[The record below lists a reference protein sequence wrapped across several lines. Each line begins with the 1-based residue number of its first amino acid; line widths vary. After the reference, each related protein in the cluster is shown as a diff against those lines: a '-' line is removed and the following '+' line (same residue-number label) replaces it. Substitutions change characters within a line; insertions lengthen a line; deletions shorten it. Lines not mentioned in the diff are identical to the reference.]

1 MKKLFTVLVAVLLT
15 AWAFAQAPEKMSYQ
29 AVIRNTSNQLVISQT
44 VGMRISILQGSS
56 SGTSVYVELQF
67 STTNANGL
75 VSVEIGTGALVSG
88 NFATIDWANG
98 PYFIKTETDPLGG
111 TNYTITGVS
120 QLLSV
125 PYALYAKT
133 AETLSGS
140 FSETD
145 PLWSG
150 SPSFGIT
157 NTNISNWNSAFGWG
171 NHASA
176 GYLSSFTETDPL
188 WSGSP
193 SFGITNTNISN
204 WNSAFGWG
212 NHASAGYLSSFTEN
226 DPLWSGSPS
235 FGITNT
241 NISNWNS
248 AFGWGNH
255 ASAGYLT
262 SFTEDD
268 PTWDGPTTLTDDIA
282 RSGNVGIGVTAPVL
296 QKFVVSGS
304 ATWRGSLNEWSTLW
318 SNNDFTAA
326 NLYITGGDDY
336 NTEYSGMNIRISGT
350 NGFNTGLYSI
360 SNGVNAR
367 TNRGVV
373 GYAVNGA
380 TGNRGIMGIAEATS
394 TSFVNEGVY
403 GYVTGNAEPTG
414 TNYGGRFIAAGTA
427 ENLFGVRA
435 SANDGG
441 TLRNYGIY
449 AESQGITSVFNVGGA
464 FFANS
469 SSTNSNYGLYTES
482 SNAGGGL
489 SYAIYAEGSS
499 ANYAGY
505 FSGDVTVTGT
515 FSNPSDIKLKK
526 NINEIE
532 SVLPNLMSMDI
543 KTYEYNSNDMNL
555 PKGKQFGL
563 IAQDL
568 EKIYPELVNEQI
580 QVKPTKEGST
590 EKPNQITYKAINYI
604 GLIPILTKAIQEQ
617 QSKINFLEDKIK
629 ALEEKIDNLA
639 K

>member
-1 MKKLFTVLVAVLLT
+1 MKKVFTIFVAVLLT
-15 AWAFAQAPEKMSYQ
+15 ASVFAQSPEKMSYQ

-44 VGMRISILQGSS
+44 VGMRISILQGSA
-56 SGTSVYVELQF
+56 SGTAVYAELQF

-75 VSVEIGTGALVSG
+75 ISVEIGTGAVVSG
-88 NFATIDWANG
+88 NISTIDWANG

-125 PYALYAKT
+125 PYALYAKS

-140 FSETD
+140 ISETD

-150 SPSFGIT
+150 SPSYGIT
-157 NTNISNWNSAFGWG
+157 NTNISNWNSAYGWG
-171 NHASA
+171 NHASV
-176 GYLSSFTETDPL
+176 GYLTSFTETDPL

-193 SFGITNTNISN
+193 SYGITNTNI
-204 WNSAFGWG
+204 
-212 NHASAGYLSSFTEN
+212 L
-226 DPLWSGSPS
+226 
-235 FGITNT
+235 
-241 NISNWNS
+241 NWNS

-268 PTWDGPTTLTDDIA
+268 PTWDGPTNLTSDIA
-282 RSGNVGIGVTAPVL
+282 RIGNVGIGVTAPVL
-296 QKFVVSGS
+296 QKLVVSGS
-304 ATWRGSLNEWSTLW
+304 ATWRGSVNEWSTLW

-326 NLYITGGDDY
+326 NLNITGGDDY
-336 NTEYSGMNIRISGT
+336 DTEYSGMNIRISGT

-360 SNGVNAR
+360 SNGINAR

-380 TGNRGIMGIAEATS
+380 TGNRGLMGIAEATS
-394 TSFVNEGVY
+394 TSYVNEGVY

-435 SANDGG
+435 TTNDGA
-441 TLRNYGIY
+441 TIRNYGLY
-449 AESQGITSVFNVGGA
+449 AESQGTTGSFNVGGV
-464 FFANS
+464 FFAHGE
-469 SSTNSNYGLYTES
+469 STNYNYGIYTEAY
-482 SNAGGGL
+482 NYGGGE
-489 SYAIYAEGSS
+489 SYALYAEGSS
-499 ANYAGY
+499 ATYAGY
-505 FSGDVTVTGT
+505 FSGNVTVTGT

-532 SVLPNLMSMDI
+532 SVLPNLMSMNV
-543 KTYEYNSNDMNL
+543 KTYEYNANDMNL

-568 EKIYPELVNEQI
+568 EKFYPELVNEQI
-580 QVKPTKEGST
+580 QIKPTKEGST
-590 EKPNQITYKAINYI
+590 EKPERITYKAINYI

-617 QSKINFLEDKIK
+617 QSKIEFLEEKIK
-629 ALEEKIDNLA
+629 ALEEKINSLDN
-639 K
+639 

>member
-1 MKKLFTVLVAVLLT
+1 MKKVFTIFVAVLLT
-15 AWAFAQAPEKMSYQ
+15 ASVFAQSPEKMSYQ

-44 VGMRISILQGSS
+44 VGMRISILQGSA
-56 SGTSVYVELQF
+56 SGTAVYAELQF

-75 VSVEIGTGALVSG
+75 ISVEIGTGAVVSG
-88 NFATIDWANG
+88 NISTIDWANG

-125 PYALYAKT
+125 PYALYAKS

-140 FSETD
+140 ISETD

-150 SPSFGIT
+150 SPS
-157 NTNISNWNSAFGWG
+157 
-171 NHASA
+171 
-176 GYLSSFTETDPL
+176 Y
-188 WSGSP
+188 
-193 SFGITNTNISN
+193 
-204 WNSAFGWG
+204 
-212 NHASAGYLSSFTEN
+212 
-226 DPLWSGSPS
+226 
-235 FGITNT
+235 GITNT

-268 PTWDGPTTLTDDIA
+268 PTWDGPTNLTSDIA
-282 RSGNVGIGVTAPVL
+282 RIGNVGIGVTAPVL
-296 QKFVVSGS
+296 QKLVVSGS
-304 ATWRGSLNEWSTLW
+304 ATWRGSVNEWSTLW

-326 NLYITGGDDY
+326 NLNITGGDDY
-336 NTEYSGMNIRISGT
+336 DTEYSGMNIRISGT

-360 SNGVNAR
+360 SNGINAR

-380 TGNRGIMGIAEATS
+380 TGNRGLMGIAEATS
-394 TSFVNEGVY
+394 TSYVNEGVY

-435 SANDGG
+435 TTNDGA
-441 TLRNYGIY
+441 TIRNYGLY
-449 AESQGITSVFNVGGA
+449 AESQGTTGSFNVGGV
-464 FFANS
+464 FFAHGE
-469 SSTNSNYGLYTES
+469 STNYNYGIYTEAY
-482 SNAGGGL
+482 NYGGGE
-489 SYAIYAEGSS
+489 SYALYAEGSS
-499 ANYAGY
+499 ATYAGY
-505 FSGDVTVTGT
+505 FSGNVTVTGT

-532 SVLPNLMSMDI
+532 SVLPNLMSMNV
-543 KTYEYNSNDMNL
+543 KTYEYNANDMNL

-568 EKIYPELVNEQI
+568 EKFYPELVNEQI
-580 QVKPTKEGST
+580 QIKPTKEGST
-590 EKPNQITYKAINYI
+590 EKPERITYKAINYI

-617 QSKINFLEDKIK
+617 QSKIEFLEEKIK
-629 ALEEKIDNLA
+629 ALEEKINSLDN
-639 K
+639 

>member
-1 MKKLFTVLVAVLLT
+1 MKKVFTIFVAVLLT
-15 AWAFAQAPEKMSYQ
+15 ASVFAQSPEKMSYQ

-44 VGMRISILQGSS
+44 VGMRISILQGSA
-56 SGTSVYVELQF
+56 SGTAVYAELQF

-75 VSVEIGTGALVSG
+75 ISVEIGTGAVVSG
-88 NFATIDWANG
+88 NISTIDWANG

-125 PYALYAKT
+125 PYALYAKS

-140 FSETD
+140 ISETD

-150 SPSFGIT
+150 SPSYGIT
-157 NTNISNWNSAFGWG
+157 NTNI
-171 NHASA
+171 
-176 GYLSSFTETDPL
+176 L
-188 WSGSP
+188 
-193 SFGITNTNISN
+193 
-204 WNSAFGWG
+204 
-212 NHASAGYLSSFTEN
+212 
-226 DPLWSGSPS
+226 
-235 FGITNT
+235 
-241 NISNWNS
+241 NWNS

-268 PTWDGPTTLTDDIA
+268 PTWDGPTNLTSDIA
-282 RSGNVGIGVTAPVL
+282 RIGNVGIGVTAPVL
-296 QKFVVSGS
+296 QKLVVSGS
-304 ATWRGSLNEWSTLW
+304 ATWRGSVNEWSTLW

-326 NLYITGGDDY
+326 NLNITGGDDY
-336 NTEYSGMNIRISGT
+336 DTEYSGMNIRISGT

-360 SNGVNAR
+360 SNGINAR

-380 TGNRGIMGIAEATS
+380 TGNRGLMGIAEATS
-394 TSFVNEGVY
+394 TSYVNEGVY

-435 SANDGG
+435 TTNDGA
-441 TLRNYGIY
+441 TIRNYGLY
-449 AESQGITSVFNVGGA
+449 AESQGTTGSFNVGGV
-464 FFANS
+464 FFAHGE
-469 SSTNSNYGLYTES
+469 STNYNYGIYTEAY
-482 SNAGGGL
+482 NYGGGE
-489 SYAIYAEGSS
+489 SYALYAEGSS
-499 ANYAGY
+499 ATYAGY
-505 FSGDVTVTGT
+505 FSGNVTVTGT

-532 SVLPNLMSMDI
+532 SVLPNLMSMNV
-543 KTYEYNSNDMNL
+543 KTYEYNANDMNL

-568 EKIYPELVNEQI
+568 EKFYPELVNEQI
-580 QVKPTKEGST
+580 QIKPTKEGST
-590 EKPNQITYKAINYI
+590 EKPERITYKAINYI

-617 QSKINFLEDKIK
+617 QSKIEFLEEKIK
-629 ALEEKIDNLA
+629 ALEEKINSLDN
-639 K
+639 